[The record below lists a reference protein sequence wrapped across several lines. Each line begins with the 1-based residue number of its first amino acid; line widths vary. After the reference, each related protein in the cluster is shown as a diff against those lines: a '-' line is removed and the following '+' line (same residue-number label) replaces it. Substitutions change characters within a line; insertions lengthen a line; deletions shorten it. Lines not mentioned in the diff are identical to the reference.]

1 MLHFGKEGIQEMCGR
16 YDYEERRYIDDDLCD
31 KNGWVPEYYKHGSC
45 DVVALKYILRSLYI
59 KLIIPVRSDDDIR
72 SQGISVVVIIPSYL
86 NEVCVAE
93 EMVTFVSNSL

>member
-1 MLHFGKEGIQEMCGR
+1 MCGR
-16 YDYEERRYIDDDLCD
+16 YDYEERMYIDDDLCD

-72 SQGISVVVIIPSYL
+72 SHGVSVVVTVSSHL
-86 NEVCVAE
+86 NPLYVAE
-93 EMVTFVSNSL
+93 ERVKSVSNTS